1 MTSVILEWGGTT
13 YGDCYSHTEIWR
25 ASTNAISG
33 AVLIGTAISGM
44 FADAV
49 GSDGKFFYWVRM
61 VNVNS
66 VKGSYNAI
74 LGSAGDTAPDLT
86 YVFAQL
92 TETYGLGTTEPYFF
106 VPAPPAPATVI
117 GGVTIPTGT
126 YMHSALIF
134 NGSIVTAKIGAA
146 AIETA
151 KIKDGAI
158 TNVKIG
164 TATIENGSIKDAT
177 IKGAKIENA
186 TIDGAKIA
194 NAAINNAHILDASI
208 TNVKIHDGI
217 QSSNFN
223 SGVAGWRMSKAY
235 GLEVNNAGTF
245 RGKLD
250 VGSATSGA
258 RMEINNTRL
267 RVFDSSGT
275 LRVTIGNLDQ
285 TAPTDAIVNA
295 TFASSVTAV
304 VGSTI
309 TIVSSGDSTNDVW
322 LAPTS
327 TTRFAPTSTMTIAA
341 SGVATSIKL
350 PAVEGTYYGY
360 VIDEAGNISNKSTV
374 SYATTSMANVVLST
388 STTASPEANVTIV
401 STGSVASQVWLAPTG
416 TTVFSQY
423 TNQTKA
429 VSGTATTIKAPLTH
443 GTYFIYVI
451 DAAGNVSAKST
462 ASVVVS

>member
-1 MTSVILEWGGTT
+1 MTSVIVEWTGAN

-25 ASTNAISG
+25 ASEDDISK

-61 VNVNS
+61 VNVNN
-66 VKGSYNAI
+66 VKGAYNDTAGI
-74 LGSAGDTAPDLT
+74 AGDTAPDLT

-92 TETYGLGTTEPYFF
+92 TASYSHTTAPYFF
-106 VPAPPAPATVI
+106 VPATPPTVI

-126 YMHSALIF
+126 YIKDALIF
-134 NGSIVTAKIGAA
+134 NGSIVAAKIGTA

-158 TNVKIG
+158 TNAKIG
-164 TATIENGSIKDAT
+164 SAEISNAKIEDAT

-186 TIDGAKIA
+186 TIDGAKIQ

-285 TAPTDAIVNA
+285 TAPTDAVVNA

-322 LAPTS
+322 LAPNS

-374 SYATTSMANVVLST
+374 SYATTSMANVVLAT